1 LKNKMQA
8 EEEINEEVLK
18 QLVDLINNLEKKN
31 VLKLLNSIVEKSD
44 ELIESL
50 TTWLLKPDNINAIKN
65 LLLIVGFSK
74 NVEFDKLQKLTFA
87 LSKGINKG
95 VEEMKKEKK
104 LGLISIIRM
113 INDPDI
119 NRSIRVIL
127 AILKGMG
134 EALK

>member
-1 LKNKMQA
+1 MQA

-18 QLVDLINNLEKKN
+18 QLVNLINNLEKKN

>member
-1 LKNKMQA
+1 MQA

-18 QLVDLINNLEKKN
+18 QLVDLINNFEKKN

>member
-1 LKNKMQA
+1 MQA

-95 VEEMKKEKK
+95 VEEMKKEK
-104 LGLISIIRM
+104 S
-113 INDPDI
+113 
-119 NRSIRVIL
+119 
-127 AILKGMG
+127 
-134 EALK
+134 

>member
-1 LKNKMQA
+1 MQA

-18 QLVDLINNLEKKN
+18 QLVDLINNFEKKN

-74 NVEFDKLQKLTFA
+74 NMEFDKLQKLTFA

>member
-1 LKNKMQA
+1 MQA

>member
-1 LKNKMQA
+1 MQA

-18 QLVDLINNLEKKN
+18 QLVNLINNLEKKN

-127 AILKGMG
+127 AVLKGMG